1 MKEDEIEY
9 AYDIYKSYNL
19 NELLES
25 KIDLKDRKDNLNA
38 QLKETKEEESI
49 LENVIIKKMEEQ
61 GLTRLANDNC
71 SVTVKQELVPQA
83 EDWESIQNYVMET
96 KDFSLLHRRISSA
109 SWNESIKLGKDIPGI
124 KPIELTKLNMR
135 RL

>member
-1 MKEDEIEY
+1 
-9 AYDIYKSYNL
+9 
-19 NELLES
+19 
-25 KIDLKDRKDNLNA
+25 
-38 QLKETKEEESI
+38 
-49 LENVIIKKMEEQ
+49 MEEQ